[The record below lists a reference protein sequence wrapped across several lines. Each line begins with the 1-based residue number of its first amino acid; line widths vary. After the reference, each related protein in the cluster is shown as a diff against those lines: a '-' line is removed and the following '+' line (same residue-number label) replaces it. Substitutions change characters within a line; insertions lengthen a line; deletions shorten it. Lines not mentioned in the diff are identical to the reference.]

1 MTHAKSQTTA
11 MIGGREVALTD
22 GDINLGFW
30 YTADLFDNNHLG
42 PATITLESGTF
53 AMTELE
59 WHNLYYL
66 TDPIVR
72 SWLAAVERE
81 FHTLH

>member
-1 MTHAKSQTTA
+1 MSYAKSSPSA
-11 MIGGREVALTD
+11 ILGGREVALTD

-30 YTADLFDNNHLG
+30 NTADLFDERHQG
-42 PATITLESGTF
+42 PATLTLESGTYVV
-53 AMTELE
+53 TEAE

-72 SWLAAVERE
+72 GWLTEG
-81 FHTLH
+81 HTLH